1 MNNILRKITQFFGIT
16 SQESEIVSDISR
28 VHTNNSAYFRKWLT
42 LGVLIG
48 GITGISIAFFTTLE
62 NFFVHIFLEI
72 GAGYS
77 PPLPDG
83 EGGAII
89 TPITRLWFI
98 PIATTIGGLLSGI
111 ITTYFTDKSEAQ
123 GADNV
128 IRAFHYNKG
137 KIKMRDTLLRPFAAT
152 ILIGSGGSAGPESP
166 VAQIAAGFGSA
177 IATWLHLDDRDR
189 RIALAAGVGA
199 GIGAIFKTPF
209 GGALLGAELLYQHDF
224 ESEAIFPSFV
234 ASVVAYT
241 IYGEIYGFTPI
252 FGVGKGYSF
261 VSPVS
266 LVAFAI
272 LGLVAGGIGLL
283 YPKTF
288 FFTHKMFTKL
298 HIPPVIKPAIG
309 GLLVGCIGIIFPQ
322 IIGVGYGWVQLGINN
337 NFSELGYGW
346 LKQIVH
352 FNYAIFFIL
361 IMLSLIFLKIIAT
374 SLSIG
379 SGGSGGVFAP
389 GLVIGGY
396 VGAFVWGALHA
407 ILPQSVGAPGA
418 YMVVGMGALFGAIA
432 NAPIA
437 VILMVVEMT
446 HEYTLLAPTML
457 AASLAMFVARGNSI
471 FKEQLPTRLDS
482 PAHKSEY
489 IIPLLQNIPISA
501 VMDKA
506 PVKVSLK
513 TPYVAI
519 LDLLKNKQM
528 KMIYVVEKDELKGI
542 ITMSNITKIRKN
554 NFSHLVAEDFMTT
567 NVITTTPQNALY
579 NAWAIM
585 TQNGFRSLPVISEQN
600 DKKKLLGI
608 ITLQNIGASLKLPI
622 LEEEP
627 QQIATNTGQNIAV
640 NAEILASEGGGAQP
654 AAADSL

>member
-1 MNNILRKITQFFGIT
+1 MNNILQKITRFLGIT
-16 SQESEIVSDISR
+16 HQESEIVSDISR
-28 VHTNNSAYFRKWLT
+28 IHTNNTEYFRKWLI
-42 LGVLIG
+42 LGILIG
-48 GITGISIAFFTTLE
+48 GITGVGIAFFTTLE
-62 NFFVHIFLEI
+62 NIFTHIFLEI
-72 GAGYS
+72 GAGYT

-83 EGGAII
+83 EGTTII
-89 TPITRLWFI
+89 TPIARLWFF
-98 PIATTIGGLLSGI
+98 PIATTIGGLLSGV

-128 IRAFHYNKG
+128 IRAFHFNKG
-137 KIKMRDTLLRPFAAT
+137 KIKMRDTILRPFAAT

-166 VAQIAAGFGSA
+166 VAQVAAGFGSA
-177 IATWLHLDDRDR
+177 IATWLHMDDRDR
-189 RIALAAGVGA
+189 RIALAAGVGS

-261 VSPVS
+261 VSPIS

-283 YPKTF
+283 YTKLF
-288 FFTHKMFTKL
+288 FFTHKIFKKL
-298 HIPPVIKPAIG
+298 RIPTVLKPAIG
-309 GLLVGCIGIIFPQ
+309 GLLVGCIGIFFPQ
-322 IIGVGYGWVQLGINN
+322 IIGVGYGWSQLGINN
-337 NFSELGYGW
+337 NFTDLGYGW
-346 LKQIVH
+346 MQQILNY
-352 FNYAIFFIL
+352 NYAIFFIFL
-361 IMLSLIFLKIIAT
+361 MLSLIFLKIIAT
-374 SLSIG
+374 SLSVG

-396 VGAFVWGALHA
+396 AGAFVWGALHV

-457 AASLAMFVARGNSI
+457 AASLAMFVTRGNSI

-489 IIPLLQNIPISA
+489 IIPLLQNIRIA
-501 VMDKA
+501 NVMDKA
-506 PVKVSLK
+506 PVKVGLK

-519 LDLLKNKQM
+519 LDLLKNKQV
-528 KMIYVVEKDELKGI
+528 KIIYVVDKDELKGI

-554 NFSHLVAEDFMTT
+554 NVSHLVAEDFMTT
-567 NVITTTPQNALY
+567 DVITTTPQNALY
-579 NAWAIM
+579 NAWAVI
-585 TQNGFRSLPVISEQN
+585 TQNGFRSLPVVSEQN
-600 DKKKLLGI
+600 GKKKLQGI
-608 ITLQNIGASLKLPI
+608 ITLQGIGASLKLPI
-622 LEEEP
+622 LEEE
-627 QQIATNTGQNIAV
+627 QRQISEDPSQNFAESSQNLAVETINPAT
-640 NAEILASEGGGAQP
+640 
-654 AAADSL
+654 ADSL